1 MSSSS
6 SKQVNTHI
14 KIRSQ
19 FNNIIICIVHNNDNI
34 YLMFSVK
41 DLMSLLKTTD
51 FQFYREASEIH
62 SELRRVN
69 TKQMIF
75 SSLLATTLYA
85 TFSGAPLDI
94 N

>member
-1 MSSSS
+1 M
-6 SKQVNTHI
+6 NTHN

-19 FNNIIICIVHNNDNI
+19 FINIIICIVHNNDNI
-34 YLMFSVK
+34 YLTFSVK

-85 TFSGAPLDI
+85 TFSGA
-94 N
+94 

>member
-85 TFSGAPLDI
+85 TFSGA
-94 N
+94 

>member
-1 MSSSS
+1 M
-6 SKQVNTHI
+6 
-14 KIRSQ
+14 
-19 FNNIIICIVHNNDNI
+19 NIISVQFITLTLSTDDI

-69 TKQMIF
+69 TKQMIIF
-75 SSLLATTLYA
+75 NLLTTTFRY
-85 TFSGAPLDI
+85 FSGAPLDI
-94 N
+94 NRSHEPK

>member
-1 MSSSS
+1 M
-6 SKQVNTHI
+6 NTHN

-19 FNNIIICIVHNNDNI
+19 FINIIICIVHNNDNI

-85 TFSGAPLDI
+85 TFSGA
-94 N
+94 

>member
-1 MSSSS
+1 MS
-6 SKQVNTHI
+6 
-14 KIRSQ
+14 
-19 FNNIIICIVHNNDNI
+19 NNDNI

-85 TFSGAPLDI
+85 TFSGA
-94 N
+94 

>member
-1 MSSSS
+1 M
-6 SKQVNTHI
+6 NTHN

-19 FNNIIICIVHNNDNI
+19 FINIIICIVHNNDNI

-69 TKQMIF
+69 TNKIIYF
-75 SSLLATTLYA
+75 SLLATTLYA
-85 TFSGAPLDI
+85 TFSGA
-94 N
+94 

>member
-1 MSSSS
+1 M
-6 SKQVNTHI
+6 NTHN

-19 FNNIIICIVHNNDNI
+19 FINIIICIVHNNDNF

-85 TFSGAPLDI
+85 TFSGA
-94 N
+94 

>member
-1 MSSSS
+1 M
-6 SKQVNTHI
+6 NTHN

-19 FNNIIICIVHNNDNI
+19 FINIIICIVHNNDNI

-75 SSLLATTLYA
+75 FSLLATTLYA
-85 TFSGAPLDI
+85 TFSGA
-94 N
+94 

>member
-1 MSSSS
+1 M
-6 SKQVNTHI
+6 NTHI

-34 YLMFSVK
+34 YLTFSVK

-85 TFSGAPLDI
+85 TFSGA
-94 N
+94 

>member
-1 MSSSS
+1 M
-6 SKQVNTHI
+6 NTHI

-85 TFSGAPLDI
+85 TFSGA
-94 N
+94 

>member
-1 MSSSS
+1 M
-6 SKQVNTHI
+6 NTHI

-75 SSLLATTLYA
+75 FSLLATTLYA
-85 TFSGAPLDI
+85 TFSGA
-94 N
+94 

>member
-1 MSSSS
+1 M
-6 SKQVNTHI
+6 NTHN

-19 FNNIIICIVHNNDNI
+19 FINIIICIVHNNDNI

-75 SSLLATTLYA
+75 FSLLATTLYA
-85 TFSGAPLDI
+85 TFPGA
-94 N
+94 

>member
-1 MSSSS
+1 M
-6 SKQVNTHI
+6 NTHN

-19 FNNIIICIVHNNDNI
+19 FINIIICIVHNNDNI

-94 N
+94 NRSHEPK

>member
-1 MSSSS
+1 M
-6 SKQVNTHI
+6 NTHN
-14 KIRSQ
+14 KTRSQ
-19 FNNIIICIVHNNDNI
+19 FINIIICIVHNNDNI

-69 TKQMIF
+69 TKQRIF

-85 TFSGAPLDI
+85 TFSGA
-94 N
+94 

>member
-1 MSSSS
+1 M
-6 SKQVNTHI
+6 NTHN
-14 KIRSQ
+14 KTRSQ
-19 FNNIIICIVHNNDNI
+19 FINIIICIVHNNDNI

-85 TFSGAPLDI
+85 TFSGA
-94 N
+94 

>member
-1 MSSSS
+1 M
-6 SKQVNTHI
+6 NTHN

-19 FNNIIICIVHNNDNI
+19 FINIIICIVHNNDNI
-34 YLMFSVK
+34 YLTFSVK

-75 SSLLATTLYA
+75 FSLLATTLYA
-85 TFSGAPLDI
+85 TFSGA
-94 N
+94 